1 MIHLKTAKCL
11 RISELTVFFCCMA
24 SFLAGFPGVENLEFS
39 QSYPRNVSLGVAGW
53 VISSAQPARTISAS
67 EITILVPSDLGSRV
81 KAIERCTRCDTEHHS
96 RFHIEA
102 VSSPIYLI

>member
-1 MIHLKTAKCL
+1 
-11 RISELTVFFCCMA
+11 MA
-24 SFLAGFPGVENLEFS
+24 SFLAGFPGVENLGFHKVTLGI
-39 QSYPRNVSLGVAGW
+39 PRNVSLGVAGW

-96 RFHIEA
+96 RFRIEA